1 MDSEHDSDAVPSV
14 RKLKRASKVRA
25 LSEQVKE
32 VEYIRFALLF
42 CMSSS
47 LVASGALMILVTVI
61 TKKITGR
68 RSTKVPSRA
77 VDSFCHWG

>member
-14 RKLKRASKVRA
+14 RKLKHASKMRA

-32 VEYIRFALLF
+32 VEFDSRFF
-42 CMSSS
+42 SRMSSS
-47 LVASGALMILVTVI
+47 LVASSALMILVTVI
-61 TKKITGR
+61 TKM
-68 RSTKVPSRA
+68 PSRA